1 VLFDGEGQYDGG
13 AVLQPPPEGIWGM
26 PREKLE
32 QLTEYGLDVSRSHEE
47 ARAMMRLLGY
57 GPDARLKV
65 KVSARNIVCCRDTGA
80 ILMDQLKEIWIDRE
94 LERAEPANCVPKLM
108 HGSGIVL
115 AFSFASAVTLCR
127 EARHGGDR

>member
-1 VLFDGEGQYDGG
+1 LLFDGEGQYDGG

-47 ARAMMRLLGY
+47 ARALMRLLGY

-65 KVSARNIVCCRDTGA
+65 KADAQRPPDRHEPVGECR
-80 ILMDQLKEIWIDRE
+80 R
-94 LERAEPANCVPKLM
+94 RFVPRPLPP
-108 HGSGIVL
+108 GLSPTSPI
-115 AFSFASAVTLCR
+115 
-127 EARHGGDR
+127 